1 MQIFVTKDYQEMSE
15 AAANMIVD
23 LVEEKPGCVLGL
35 ATGSTPE
42 ASTPKSPSATR
53 PRTSTSR
60 ALQRST

>member
-15 AAANMIVD
+15 AAADMIVD

-35 ATGSTPE
+35 TTGSTPE
-42 ASTPKSPSATR
+42 KSPSATK

>member
-15 AAANMIVD
+15 AAADMIVD

-42 ASTPKSPSATR
+42 GLYAEIAKPTK